1 MRYLVLI
8 LIFFLAVIIQTSL
21 LPFINIY
28 GVKPNLVLILLLI
41 WAIAKEFKNI
51 WGLIILAGLFLD
63 LFSGLFFG
71 VSMLSLLVTFFLLIW
86 LVKNLF
92 GQINFGILTAL
103 IVIATLVYNLLLLA
117 LTKLFQPDFI
127 ISWLSYL
134 VYSIPIEI
142 IDNLL
147 VGYLLVFCLKR
158 VYPLT
163 HFPRSII

>member
-71 VSMLSLLVTFFLLIW
+71 VSMLSLLVTFFFID
-86 LVKNLF
+86 LVSQKSFWSN
-92 GQINFGILTAL
+92 
-103 IVIATLVYNLLLLA
+103 
-117 LTKLFQPDFI
+117 
-127 ISWLSYL
+127 
-134 VYSIPIEI
+134 
-142 IDNLL
+142 
-147 VGYLLVFCLKR
+147 
-158 VYPLT
+158 
-163 HFPRSII
+163 